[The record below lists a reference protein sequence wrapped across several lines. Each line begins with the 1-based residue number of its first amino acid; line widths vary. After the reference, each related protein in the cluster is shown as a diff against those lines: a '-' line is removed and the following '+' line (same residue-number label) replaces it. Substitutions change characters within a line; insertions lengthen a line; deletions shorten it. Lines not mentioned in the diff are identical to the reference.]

1 MSTASATFRVPD
13 LRHDL
18 EMLRGDW
25 GWFAALGVGLV
36 VLGLVALGSLFV
48 ASLATSVFIGALLL
62 IGGVAEVVGAFWCRA
77 WSGFF
82 FHLLAGVLSA
92 VVGLLFL
99 AAPVDALLAL
109 TLLLAA
115 MLMVGG
121 IFNIVA
127 AVSYRFT
134 GWGLLLLGGMVDV
147 ILGVMIWRA
156 WPEAALWVIG
166 LFVGINLVLR
176 GINWLSL
183 GLTLR
188 TPPRTATA

>member
-1 MSTASATFRVPD
+1 MSTSSATVRVPD

-18 EMLRGDW
+18 EVLRGEW
-25 GWFAALGVGLV
+25 GWFAVLGVALV
-36 VLGLVALGSLFV
+36 ALGLVALGSLFV
-48 ASLATSVFIGALLL
+48 ASLATAVFIGTLLL

-99 AAPVDALLAL
+99 AAPVDALFTL

-115 MLMVGG
+115 MLLVGG
-121 IFNIVA
+121 TFNIVA

-134 GWGLLLLGGMVDV
+134 GWGLLLLGGVIDV
-147 ILGVMIWRA
+147 VLGVMIWRA

-166 LFVGINLVLR
+166 LFVGINLILR
-176 GINWLSL
+176 GVNWLGL
-183 GLTLR
+183 GLALR
-188 TPPRTATA
+188 TVPRTAA